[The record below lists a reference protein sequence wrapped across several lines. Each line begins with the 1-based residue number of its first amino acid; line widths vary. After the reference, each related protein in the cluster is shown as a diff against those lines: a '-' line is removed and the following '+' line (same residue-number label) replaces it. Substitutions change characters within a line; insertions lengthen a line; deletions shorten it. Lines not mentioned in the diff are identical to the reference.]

1 MYDPLIAKRK
11 QYVTVTAM
19 HYVNGFTCPQ
29 ILETEDGAFLI
40 EHVKKVQKLSG
51 RDGTGADERFLI
63 ILMDKEKYLYRE
75 GQRWFIIKEKDDYK
89 IFGSSY
95 GN

>member
-63 ILMDKEKYLYRE
+63 IL
-75 GQRWFIIKEKDDYK
+75 KDFLHQCEHRTADDEVQVA
-89 IFGSSY
+89 FTLV
-95 GN
+95 